1 MITIRQTGAVRY
13 RQGMTDETNAISRK
27 FGFPLNVAECKADV
41 TSPSIGL
48 FQRLKL
54 TSHRMRWRAM
64 NCAGKKVNDG
74 LLQRNNATKNQ
85 VSRREIKHL
94 VMLFVFFTYWWNV
107 PTCGTFV
114 KNISRC
120 LLLVGRKH

>member
-41 TSPSIGL
+41 TSPSRL

-54 TSHRMRWRAM
+54 SLHRMRWRAM
-64 NCAGKKVNDG
+64 NCADNRVND
-74 LLQRNNATKNQ
+74 RWT
-85 VSRREIKHL
+85 
-94 VMLFVFFTYWWNV
+94 TV
-107 PTCGTFV
+107 P
-114 KNISRC
+114 K
-120 LLLVGRKH
+120 